1 MTTLLGIDDPM
12 PLLCGSECLQL
23 NGGDRFLL
31 YSDGLIEVEDAELRA
46 FGTEGLSSTLMTH
59 QNLSGQE
66 LNKAILAQAE
76 VYADEGFKDD
86 VLLVSITLK

>member
-1 MTTLLGIDDPM
+1 M
-12 PLLCGSECLQL
+12 
-23 NGGDRFLL
+23 
-31 YSDGLIEVEDAELRA
+31 IEVEDADFQV
-46 FGTEGLSSTLMTH
+46 FGTEGLSSALMTH

-66 LNKAILAQAE
+66 LNKAILTQAE